1 MHRTD
6 YAVATSQYVHL
17 SVHLSVTCRYS
28 VETVTH
34 IFVLSSPSG
43 SHTIL
48 VFLYQT
54 EWKYFIGDTLTGALN
69 VGGMKKIANFNQ
81 YLTLSRK

>member
-1 MHRTD
+1 ML
-6 YAVATSQYVHL
+6 SQLGNMSIYPSICL
-17 SVHLSVTCRYS
+17 SHAGILFNK
-28 VETVTH
+28 VTH

-69 VGGMKKIANFNQ
+69 VGGMKKIVNFNQ